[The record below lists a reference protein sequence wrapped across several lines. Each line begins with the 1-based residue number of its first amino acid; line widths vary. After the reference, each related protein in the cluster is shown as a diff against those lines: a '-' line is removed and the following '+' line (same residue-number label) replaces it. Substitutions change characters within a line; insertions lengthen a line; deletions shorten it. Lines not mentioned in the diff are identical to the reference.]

1 MFRLVAVLG
10 LLLISGIILIAQ
22 SPPQSVEAIQATP
35 TASGDLVFTAVADA
49 RVEAASP
56 GSNYGG
62 SPKLCADGGKD
73 PAVETHL
80 MFSVKDVSGPIGR
93 AVPPHTR

>member
-10 LLLISGIILIAQ
+10 LLLISGIISIAQ

-56 GSNYGG
+56 GSNFGG
-62 SPKLCADGGKD
+62 SPKLRADGGRIR
-73 PAVETHL
+73 P
-80 MFSVKDVSGPIGR
+80 SR
-93 AVPPHTR
+93 AI